1 MKRRIL
7 IATDFSKNAQ
17 NAINYAINLYQN
29 DNCDFYF
36 LNTFTTEAFTME
48 LAGVRDLAETRQNS
62 IAGLSIILD
71 KLAVEATAE
80 NHRYHTISE
89 YGVLIDIM
97 KSMVDK
103 HDIDI
108 VIMGTKGNADPSA
121 KVFGSQTVLAMEKI
135 RNCPVLAIPAAAT
148 YQGIK
153 EIVFPTGY
161 KTPYKRREFQYLVDI
176 AKKTGA
182 AIRVVHVSGKEE
194 RLNPDQRNRQ
204 RLLKDYF
211 EGLEYSFHL
220 LQGRDVQSAIDAFI
234 KEKACDMVAFI
245 NKKHNF
251 INWLLSKP
259 MVKKLTYHA
268 TIPVLAL
275 HDLRN

>member
-121 KVFGSQTVLAMEKI
+121 KIFGSQTVLAMEKI

-234 KEKACDMVAFI
+234 KEKGCDMVAFI

>member
-121 KVFGSQTVLAMEKI
+121 KIFGSQTVLAMEKI

-176 AKKTGA
+176 AKKNGGRHTGSA
-182 AIRVVHVSGKEE
+182 C
-194 RLNPDQRNRQ
+194 
-204 RLLKDYF
+204 F
-211 EGLEYSFHL
+211 W
-220 LQGRDVQSAIDAFI
+220 QGRTA
-234 KEKACDMVAFI
+234 
-245 NKKHNF
+245 
-251 INWLLSKP
+251 
-259 MVKKLTYHA
+259 
-268 TIPVLAL
+268 
-275 HDLRN
+275 

>member
-1 MKRRIL
+1 
-7 IATDFSKNAQ
+7 
-17 NAINYAINLYQN
+17 
-29 DNCDFYF
+29 
-36 LNTFTTEAFTME
+36 
-48 LAGVRDLAETRQNS
+48 
-62 IAGLSIILD
+62 
-71 KLAVEATAE
+71 
-80 NHRYHTISE
+80 
-89 YGVLIDIM
+89 
-97 KSMVDK
+97 
-103 HDIDI
+103 
-108 VIMGTKGNADPSA
+108 
-121 KVFGSQTVLAMEKI
+121 
-135 RNCPVLAIPAAAT
+135 
-148 YQGIK
+148 
-153 EIVFPTGY
+153 
-161 KTPYKRREFQYLVDI
+161 
-176 AKKTGA
+176 
-182 AIRVVHVSGKEE
+182 VHVSGKEE